1 MGAVARFTEQIVIL
15 TTPERASWIKEM
27 KRKYGVSEA
36 QVARDC
42 IELGSESLEAHY
54 AKLGIKHPSE
64 PVKRAPRRARVS
76 HTGAA
81 PAAQFVAP
89 AA

>member
-15 TTPERASWIKEM
+15 TTPTRAAWIKEM

-42 IELGSESLEAHY
+42 IELGSDLLEAHY
-54 AKLGIKHPSE
+54 AKLGITHPGR
-64 PVKRAPRRARVS
+64 PTRRAR
-76 HTGAA
+76 T
-81 PAAQFVAP
+81 PQFVAP